1 MTGRSGPFLILAA
14 IAVIG
19 CFLEGVAGWGSSP
32 GGEKSR
38 LAGEASYYHQGKTE
52 AAGLPDP
59 GCKSDDCHGI
69 YPHERGPEAAFRNL
83 HVSFVEC
90 RVCHGTNG
98 SAAWRVDRNPD
109 GRWRLRN
116 ESLPGEGDPHRA
128 FGPGVRCR
136 GCHSDTGED
145 LIEKMG
151 GGALPGTFRN
161 PVALR
166 MLEEGSRKWIPD
178 GM

>member
-1 MTGRSGPFLILAA
+1 LTGRSEPLLILSA
-14 IAVIG
+14 IAVVG
-19 CFLEGVAGWGSSP
+19 CFLAGIVGWRSSP
-32 GGEKSR
+32 GGEAPR
-38 LAGEASYYHQGKTE
+38 LAGEGSYYHQGKTA

-59 GCKSDDCHGI
+59 GCKSDACHGI
-69 YPHERGPEAAFRNL
+69 YPHEKGPEAAFRNL
-83 HVSFVEC
+83 HAPFVEC

-98 SAAWRVDRNPD
+98 LAAWRVDRNPD

-116 ESLPGEGDPHRA
+116 ENVSGGGDPHRA
-128 FGPGVRCR
+128 FGPAVRCR
-136 GCHSDTGED
+136 VCHSEPGES
-145 LIEKMG
+145 LIGKMG
-151 GGALPGTFRN
+151 DGALPRTFRN